1 MRAERIDNR
10 SKRRTGRQGDPGKS
24 KFLLSLQDD
33 LMRIFGSDKLETM
46 LGKLGLEKGEAI
58 IHPWINKAVEKAQSK
73 VEAHNFEIR
82 KQLLKY
88 DDVMNDQRKVIFE
101 QRKDVMRSDDVSG
114 MINDMRNE
122 VIESIVSQSIP
133 EKSYYTEWNSEKL
146 KNDIQTNLG
155 VSVPVEK
162 WVVEDGIVEREIIDR
177 IKKSSKEHMAQR
189 VSNIGSSVFR
199 EAEKSLLLQVLDQCW
214 KDHLLYLDQLVQS
227 IGSLA
232 YGQKDPL
239 NEYKKEAFDLFEEM
253 LSKISFM
260 IVSIISNFEIQR
272 NEDLKEE
279 KQAASNNLEIKNF
292 NKIPRNSKCPC
303 GSGKNLNIVV
313 EKFKRNIIL
322 NDKI

>member
-1 MRAERIDNR
+1 
-10 SKRRTGRQGDPGKS
+10 
-24 KFLLSLQDD
+24 
-33 LMRIFGSDKLETM
+33 
-46 LGKLGLEKGEAI
+46 
-58 IHPWINKAVEKAQSK
+58 
-73 VEAHNFEIR
+73 
-82 KQLLKY
+82 
-88 DDVMNDQRKVIFE
+88 
-101 QRKDVMRSDDVSG
+101 
-114 MINDMRNE
+114 MRNE

-146 KNDIQTNLG
+146 KNDIQINLG

-214 KDHLLYLDQLVQS
+214 KDHLLYLDQLRQS
-227 IGSLA
+227 IGLRA

-303 GSGKNLNIVV
+303 GSGK
-313 EKFKRNIIL
+313 KFKHCCG
-322 NDKI
+322 KI